1 MPVKVNLVTSNN
13 RLESRMR
20 EIRQSGS
27 AGGEVQIN
35 EPSLPLSDNEKLIR
49 SLGEEDLP
57 KSATTPCPNYE
68 REAYDILQSKMS
80 TIVGLKQRVYE
91 RCSSS
96 TGQQQQCAE

>member
-35 EPSLPLSDNEKLIR
+35 EPSLPLSK
-49 SLGEEDLP
+49 
-57 KSATTPCPNYE
+57 TPCVAGQSDGHSCPFSPVVRGE
-68 REAYDILQSKMS
+68 GGREA
-80 TIVGLKQRVYE
+80 G
-91 RCSSS
+91 
-96 TGQQQQCAE
+96 

>member
-35 EPSLPLSDNEKLIR
+35 EPSLPLFFDER
-49 SLGEEDLP
+49 SRTRTRIQIAMA
-57 KSATTPCPNYE
+57 KSFY
-68 REAYDILQSKMS
+68 
-80 TIVGLKQRVYE
+80 V
-91 RCSSS
+91 
-96 TGQQQQCAE
+96 TGDVRQWYVVRRGART

>member
-35 EPSLPLSDNEKLIR
+35 EPSLPLSLAEQGVTQVVADMASHDR
-49 SLGEEDLP
+49 PGE
-57 KSATTPCPNYE
+57 A
-68 REAYDILQSKMS
+68 
-80 TIVGLKQRVYE
+80 
-91 RCSSS
+91 
-96 TGQQQQCAE
+96 

>member
-35 EPSLPLSDNEKLIR
+35 EPSLPLSSFDF
-49 SLGEEDLP
+49 SL
-57 KSATTPCPNYE
+57 ATK
-68 REAYDILQSKMS
+68 RKA
-80 TIVGLKQRVYE
+80 
-91 RCSSS
+91 
-96 TGQQQQCAE
+96 

>member
-35 EPSLPLSDNEKLIR
+35 EPSLPLSQIR
-49 SLGEEDLP
+49 HYTLTE
-57 KSATTPCPNYE
+57 CF
-68 REAYDILQSKMS
+68 
-80 TIVGLKQRVYE
+80 
-91 RCSSS
+91 
-96 TGQQQQCAE
+96 

>member
-35 EPSLPLSDNEKLIR
+35 GPFLPLSL
-49 SLGEEDLP
+49 
-57 KSATTPCPNYE
+57 TF
-68 REAYDILQSKMS
+68 AYFDFCHMCQSNG
-80 TIVGLKQRVYE
+80 VQL
-91 RCSSS
+91 
-96 TGQQQQCAE
+96 AA